1 MMPALPRGLTAAR
14 VGSLVL
20 ASSLAVVLAAC
31 TPDMSSRGVGLF
43 DSAQPGD
50 IPKASALPTP
60 ALKPSAVPKPAPAPT
75 ANNNYQDT
83 ATWRH
88 LPEPVTAERY
98 NQDKANCTR
107 LGNNAPGAGSP
118 DMKFF
123 LVYSK
128 CMRSAGY
135 APN

>member
-1 MMPALPRGLTAAR
+1 MPALPRGLAAAMF
-14 VGSLVL
+14 GSL
-20 ASSLAVVLAAC
+20 SLVSALAAC

-50 IPKASALPTP
+50 IPKASAVAIPL
-60 ALKPSAVPKPAPAPT
+60 PKPAAFPKPAVAAPSAT
-75 ANNNYQDT
+75 NNYQDT

-88 LPEPVTAERY
+88 LPEPVTAVRY

-107 LGNNAPGAGSP
+107 MGNNAPGAGSP

-123 LVYSK
+123 LVYTK

-135 APN
+135 TQN